1 MFCLGEE
8 SLAGH
13 IGERKPRED
22 LELVEN
28 EESQTL
34 DEVDE
39 DMPPLELVKKESA
52 LSHVE
57 VSVAGGDESDI
68 KIV

>member
-1 MFCLGEE
+1 
-8 SLAGH
+8 
-13 IGERKPRED
+13 
-22 LELVEN
+22 
-28 EESQTL
+28 
-34 DEVDE
+34 
-39 DMPPLELVKKESA
+39 MPPLELVKKESA